1 MCMKNL
7 NKNYPFSLFY
17 SFTIYCLN
25 SQQHATTP
33 PPYQITHVV
42 SRLKPP
48 RGITLIPT
56 WGETERWGLYKQV
69 SSFGWSFMRGAINH
83 ILTQSILLVSLTSSG
98 PWKMKRRIMNPH
110 LPPNAEFQGTLG
122 SLWRLVCCFCAFL
135 IAKLAMELPGADT
148 NPYTDEYLTDLY
160 INLHIYCQI
169 LGVLGAG
176 NEGHAGEGGA
186 GRKPSSSTCFCIL
199 RLHNL

>member
-1 MCMKNL
+1 
-7 NKNYPFSLFY
+7 
-17 SFTIYCLN
+17 
-25 SQQHATTP
+25 
-33 PPYQITHVV
+33 
-42 SRLKPP
+42 
-48 RGITLIPT
+48 
-56 WGETERWGLYKQV
+56 
-69 SSFGWSFMRGAINH
+69 MRGAINH

-122 SLWRLVCCFCAFL
+122 SLWRLVCCFCTFL

-160 INLHIYCQI
+160 INLYIYCQI

>member
-83 ILTQSILLVSLTSSG
+83 ILTQSILLVSNIIWPMEDEEEDNEPPFTTQCRISGYLRQFVETGMLFLCFPNSKTS
-98 PWKMKRRIMNPH
+98 H
-110 LPPNAEFQGTLG
+110 
-122 SLWRLVCCFCAFL
+122 
-135 IAKLAMELPGADT
+135 GAAW
-148 NPYTDEYLTDLY
+148 
-160 INLHIYCQI
+160 C
-169 LGVLGAG
+169 
-176 NEGHAGEGGA
+176 
-186 GRKPSSSTCFCIL
+186 
-199 RLHNL
+199 